1 MANKLRELWRNG
13 GAAVN
18 GWLAIPNGF
27 SAEVMAQA
35 GWDSLTV
42 DLQHGVQD
50 YMSMVACFQAIQPHG
65 VLPMA
70 RVPSCEPGIIGKVL
84 DAGAYGVICP
94 MLNTAEEV
102 RTFVSYCKYPPQGT
116 RSNGPVRAGIYGAN
130 TGYQKTANEEVL
142 CIPMIET
149 AEAVA
154 NCEAIMDVPGVDAI
168 YIGPTDLSFSLGW
181 PPVLDSEE
189 SRILEIFERLL
200 NAAGKRGIPLCMHCG
215 GGGGYAV
222 RMLDMGFK
230 LVTVGA
236 DNMFIRLGAQA
247 ALATVRGRPAVN
259 R

>member
-1 MANKLRELWRNG
+1 MANKLKEIWRNG
-13 GAAVN
+13 GAAMN
-18 GWLAIPNGF
+18 GWLSIPNGF
-27 SAEVMAQA
+27 SAEVMAQT

-50 YMSMVACFQAIQPHG
+50 YMSMVTCFQAIQPHG
-65 VLPMA
+65 ALPMA
-70 RVPSCEPGIIGKVL
+70 RVPSCEPGIIGKAL

-94 MLNTAEEV
+94 MLNTPEEV

-116 RSNGPVRAGIYGAN
+116 RSNGPVRAGIYGAS
-130 TGYQKTANEEVL
+130 TGYQKTANEETL

-149 AEAVA
+149 KQALDG
-154 NCEAIMDVPGVDAI
+154 CEAIMDVPGIDAI
-168 YIGPTDLSFSLGW
+168 YVGPTDLSFSLGW

-189 SRILEIFERLL
+189 PRILEIFERLL
-200 NAAGKRGIPLCMHCG
+200 SAAGKRNIPLCVHCG
-215 GGGGYAV
+215 SATYAV

-247 ALATVRGRPAVN
+247 ALATVRGHSAAN